1 MRFVSVSMHASPTM
15 LTWQVHATSVDRVP
29 PEPLLTEALGRVLD
43 DGALGVGPAQ
53 VRIVITGVN
62 TLVTVAG
69 GATSA
74 LPVRQTSSI
83 FTPFPSPSS
92 RGDCGDDGAWGSGDL
107 WDPTALGP
115 RVSADKTGPAPALA
129 VIRF

>member
-1 MRFVSVSMHASPTM
+1 M

-29 PEPLLTEALGRVLD
+29 PEPLLTETLGRVPD
-43 DGALGVGPAQ
+43 HGTLGVGPAQ

-83 FTPFPSPSS
+83 FTPFPSSPSSS
-92 RGDCGDDGAWGSGDL
+92 RGVCGGDGAWGSGDL

-115 RVSADKTGPAPALA
+115 RVSADKTGPAPTLA

>member
-1 MRFVSVSMHASPTM
+1 M

-29 PEPLLTEALGRVLD
+29 PEPLQTEALGRVPD
-43 DGALGVGPAQ
+43 HGALGVGPAQ

-74 LPVRQTSSI
+74 LPIRQTSSI
-83 FTPFPSPSS
+83 LTPFSSSSSS
-92 RGDCGDDGAWGSGDL
+92 RGVCGGDGAWGSGDL
-107 WDPTALGP
+107 WDLTALGP

>member
-1 MRFVSVSMHASPTM
+1 M

-29 PEPLLTEALGRVLD
+29 PEPLQTEALGRVPD
-43 DGALGVGPAQ
+43 HGALGVGPAQ

-74 LPVRQTSSI
+74 LP
-83 FTPFPSPSS
+83 
-92 RGDCGDDGAWGSGDL
+92 
-107 WDPTALGP
+107 
-115 RVSADKTGPAPALA
+115 
-129 VIRF
+129 IR